1 MRKFIKLGI
10 SAYINAIVT
19 SDVSNQGKSDFVK
32 LSLINEK
39 LNQHHSKFNYLMVR
53 DTTEKDI
60 KDSGIQPDVPHF

>member
-1 MRKFIKLGI
+1 MRKLIKPGI

-19 SDVSNQGKSDFVK
+19 SENSNQGKSDFVK

-53 DTTEKDI
+53 DNTEKDI
-60 KDSGIQPDVPHF
+60 KGSEVQPDVPHF